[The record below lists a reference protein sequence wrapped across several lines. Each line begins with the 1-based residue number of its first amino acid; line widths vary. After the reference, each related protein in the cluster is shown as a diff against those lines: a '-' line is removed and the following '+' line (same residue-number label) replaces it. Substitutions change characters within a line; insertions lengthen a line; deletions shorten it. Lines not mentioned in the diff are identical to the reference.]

1 MGKQPRIAL
10 LLAGTCCLLA
20 VMADWIAEELFHNGA
35 RAAIPAAPA
44 AAIPEPVD
52 VVPA

>member
-35 RAAIPAAPA
+35 RAAIPAAV
-44 AAIPEPVD
+44 IPEPVD